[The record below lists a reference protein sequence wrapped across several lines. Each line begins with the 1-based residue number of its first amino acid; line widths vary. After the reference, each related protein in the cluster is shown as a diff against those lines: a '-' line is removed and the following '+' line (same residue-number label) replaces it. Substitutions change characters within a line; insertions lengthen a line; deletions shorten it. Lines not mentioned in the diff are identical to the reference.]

1 MYSDEEKV
9 ANEETL
15 EEQSGMFISNSLSM
29 DPVYVSVDG
38 REGQGQRAHS
48 NGTMEDFW

>member
-15 EEQSGMFISNSLSM
+15 EEQSGMFISSSLSM
-29 DPVYVSVDG
+29 DPVHVSVDG
-38 REGQGQRAHS
+38 RGQRAHS
-48 NGTMEDFW
+48 NGTMEGFW